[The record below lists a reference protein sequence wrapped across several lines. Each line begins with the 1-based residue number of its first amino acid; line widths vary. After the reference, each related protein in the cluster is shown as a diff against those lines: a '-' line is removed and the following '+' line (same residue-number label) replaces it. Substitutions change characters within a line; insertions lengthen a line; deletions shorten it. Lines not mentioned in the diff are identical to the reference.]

1 MFRLETLSKLEMFY
15 LPLANEKMRKS
26 LKEDSICFS
35 SIHYTQK
42 LNFSLIQIFS
52 VFFIMVL
59 SGTVFAQSGEDQIN
73 IVMPT
78 DARVMRLDVK
88 IGQWVYAGNNL
99 AVLKDSKGSKFKL
112 RAGVSGRI
120 ESFKLQVHKQYAEGE
135 IIGLLRTAPVIME
148 KVDSGTS
155 VDTLPSFEQMLQ
167 NLFKSTGTSN
177 LIHGH
182 RLDWTAGLGRIIM
195 IGVGFTLLYLGIRRK
210 FEPLLLVPI
219 GFGAVLS
226 NIPLAGLSEPGGIL
240 YYIYEVGIS
249 TGIFPLLIFMGVGAM
264 TDFGPMLANPKTA
277 LLGGAA
283 QFGIFGTLL
292 GALALNAIP
301 GIDFSLRDAASI
313 GIIGGADGPTAI
325 FLASQLSPR
334 LLGAIAIA
342 AYSYMA
348 LVPIIQPPIMKLLTS
363 QKEREIEMNQLRY
376 VSTREKILFP
386 LVALTLCALLLP
398 SAAPLIGMFMFGNLA
413 KECGVINRLSDTIQN
428 ALINTVTIFLGLGV
442 GSRLAAGE
450 FLNIETL
457 GILILGVIAFSVGTA
472 TGVLM
477 AKLMNILSSVA
488 INPLIGAAGV
498 SAVPMAARVVN
509 QVGLKANSQN
519 HLLMHAMGPNVSGV
533 IGSAVAAGVL
543 LAML

>member
-1 MFRLETLSKLEMFY
+1 MFRLETLSKLEMFC

-26 LKEDSICFS
+26 LKEDSIRFS

-112 RAGVSGRI
+112 RSGVSGRI

-135 IIGLLRTAPVIME
+135 IIGLLRTVPVIME

-472 TGVLM
+472 TGILM
-477 AKLMNILSSVA
+477 AKLMNNLSSVT